1 MARNRHAAAVA
12 AGPLLRDEQT
22 SLGRDAKTVFDPQRT
37 IIHFRVALVC
47 TIVAACFLDHLDENF
62 MADTSSPIVNSY
74 SVHEDQLK
82 WFDVPLVAGGK
93 AAVLFGD
100 PTKAGTVVL
109 RFKFPPNRQTRPHRH
124 PYAEY
129 TTILSGK
136 VYYGEGEQFDT
147 SNPEIGK
154 VGTFAIVPAGQ
165 AHFVWT
171 MDEEAIVQLQFEG
184 PSSTI
189 FVDTANDPQDR

>member
-1 MARNRHAAAVA
+1 MRIS
-12 AGPLLRDEQT
+12 GL
-22 SLGRDAKTVFDPQRT
+22 S
-37 IIHFRVALVC
+37 
-47 TIVAACFLDHLDENF
+47 DHLNGNSV
-62 MADTSSPIVNSY
+62 TNNSPPTVNSY
-74 SVHEDQLK
+74 SVHEDELK

-93 AAVLFGD
+93 AALLLGD

-109 RFKFPPNRQTRPHRH
+109 RFKFPPNRRTPPHRH

-136 VYYGEGEQFDT
+136 VYYGEGEKFDA

-165 AHFVWT
+165 AHFVST
-171 MDEEAIVQLQFEG
+171 LDEEAIVQLQFEG
-184 PSSTI
+184 PSKTI
-189 FVDTANDPQDR
+189 FVEPADEPQQK